1 MKKVFSLFIAIFIVF
16 FMFGCNT
23 AGNTTV
29 NILPDIEVIGDTVM
43 EIEQYND
50 FVDPGAEI
58 IGDFDLDITVESNVD
73 TSTLGE
79 YTITYT
85 INYLGT
91 DYSVS
96 RIVKVVEKVSTETPS
111 LTIIGDETIEV
122 EQYSI
127 FVDPGVEVI
136 GDFDLDIIVESNV
149 DTSTL
154 GSYIIVYTITY
165 LGVDYSL
172 TRNIE
177 IVPRTTTDLPS
188 IELIGDE
195 TIEVEQFSDFVD
207 LGAKI
212 IGDFDLEI
220 TVESNVNTSIVGE
233 YQITYSITYDSK
245 TYSITRTVKV
255 INSSIPSIELIG
267 DSVMEIEQ
275 YTDFSDPGAE
285 VIGDFDLE
293 ITVESNVNT
302 SIAGKYQ
309 VTYSITY
316 DSKTYSVT
324 RIVNVI
330 AIEDPFTILLELG
343 EVTQTSIS
351 VIVNVDD
358 SNDIINNKFVRIYN
372 GYTLIES
379 IEYVNGINNIE
390 FNGLEDGTTYRVVVS
405 GDYLDNGNT
414 ATLQEYDLEITTVH
428 LGEIDFNIN
437 DLYIDYSSIGFDLE
451 VIDEDNMLTN
461 LVVNL
466 YNGEELVATA
476 NLYDMLNSGEYE
488 GNLVGVYFYDLD
500 ELTTYSFEIV
510 YNFIQLGSTEET
522 TITLEKID
530 YTTSELVVPT
540 IISNTINERY
550 YNLDCEAEIDFSG
563 FEDYS
568 VWAELYN
575 GSTFVQYQLLV
586 DNSSYSFSYIDTAT
600 DYTIKI
606 YASYT
611 DIATG
616 DSYSSILIGTFEA
629 STLTAGDLATPV
641 VENVVITKTETSV
654 TVDFDLIDSDNAMDM
669 GYLRL
674 YYGSYISGYTTIV
687 KGHNTFTFDNNV
699 DENTL
704 YTVKIDVDYNGDG
717 SFTTLYEE
725 DVYTPPVITV
735 SNFVPND
742 MFYVGN
748 HIVMKLD
755 IDNDEDVSI
764 DFVIINGTRYS
775 TFIFPSDN
783 QTLYID
789 MGIDNVAHTYTINL
803 ENIGI
808 TLGTEEYLINMTTSL
823 DITIYEVGSIAP
835 DDATVEVIDI
845 VPESYFV
852 NINEDDED
860 ETTPLLIDIY
870 LNNKY
875 NLDINSITIGGINY
889 DNNDITVIDSN
900 HIQVTAYFSYGSG
913 NSNNTLYFSE
923 ITFSRNGEIAS
934 NNQANNTVVSIYEI
948 YDFDRLTSTLDVI
961 HVSTPE
967 DLMNVEADSTNPS
980 RVYILDNDIDMT
992 GYDFV
997 PIGTYDNPFTG
1008 AFNGNG
1014 YTISN
1019 ITINQS
1025 FDEDNNTYYVGMFGY
1040 SRGFIANLNL
1050 ENVNISISS
1059 SGDSF
1064 LYVGALAGRTDVRV
1078 YNVHVYN
1085 STIIVGEIVSG
1096 EVGGLIGFHASDLIY
1111 SSADTDITIT
1121 SNTTISSSYI
1131 LRVGGLVGNKFG
1143 GDVRNS
1149 YASGDISIT
1158 SENTRTVFVGGLLG
1172 YIYNA
1177 GSSYPNYVSNSYAT
1191 GNITTTG
1198 DYYSRIGGLIG
1209 DTYMYSTS
1217 TIIMNSF
1224 ATGDVYTTGGT
1235 IGGLIGETCVK
1246 IYSSFAIGNVT
1257 NESGTISR
1265 LFGKGNNYNLVK
1277 IYAYDGQL
1285 LMQGEN
1291 PTVGSDYY
1299 YENIGVASATQFN
1312 DSNYYIEFLGWSA
1325 HFYDFSNLDIENND
1339 LPTLK

>member
-1 MKKVFSLFIAIFIVF
+1 MKKILSLTLAIFIIF
-16 FMFGCNT
+16 FMFGCNST
-23 AGNTTV
+23 GNTTIDV
-29 NILPDIEVIGDTVM
+29 LPDIEVIGDTVM
-43 EIEQYND
+43 EIEQYSD
-50 FVDPGAEI
+50 FTDPGAEI

-73 TSTLGE
+73 TSTLGD

-85 INYLGT
+85 ITYLGI

-96 RIVKVVEKVSTETPS
+96 RTVRVVETISTETPS
-111 LTIIGDETIEV
+111 LSIIGDETIEV

-127 FVDPGVEVI
+127 FIDPGAEII
-136 GDFDLDIIVESNV
+136 GDFDLDITVESNV

-154 GSYIIVYTITY
+154 GSYTIVYTITY

-177 IVPRTTTDLPS
+177 VVPRTSTDLPS
-188 IELIGDE
+188 LALIGDSI
-195 TIEVEQFSDFVD
+195 IEVEQYSDFTDPGVE
-207 LGAKI
+207 I
-212 IGDFDLEI
+212 IGDFDLDI
-220 TVESNVNTSIVGE
+220 TVESNVDTSIVGE
-233 YQITYSITYDSK
+233 
-245 TYSITRTVKV
+245 
-255 INSSIPSIELIG
+255 
-267 DSVMEIEQ
+267 
-275 YTDFSDPGAE
+275 
-285 VIGDFDLE
+285 
-293 ITVESNVNT
+293 
-302 SIAGKYQ
+302 YQ

-324 RIVNVI
+324 RTVNVINSSVPSIELIGDSIMEIDQYSDFSDPGAEVIGDFNLDITVESNVNTSIVGEYQVTYSITYDSKTYSITRTVNVI
-330 AIEDPFTILLELG
+330 AVEDPFTISIELD

-358 SNDIINNKFVRIYN
+358 SNDIINNKFVRLYN
-372 GYTLIES
+372 GYSLVES
-379 IEYVNGINNIE
+379 VEYVNGINNIE
-390 FNGLEDGTTYRVVVS
+390 FNNLEDGTTYRVVVS

-414 ATLQEYDLEITTVH
+414 ATLQGYDLEVTTVH
-428 LGEIDFNIN
+428 LGEIDFNIDN
-437 DLYIDYSSIGFDLE
+437 LYIDYSSIGFDLE
-451 VIDEDNMLTN
+451 VIDEDDMLTD

-476 NLYDMLNSGEYE
+476 NLFDMLNSGEYE
-488 GNLVGVYFYDLD
+488 GNSVGVYFYDLD
-500 ELTTYSFEIV
+500 ELTTYSFEV
-510 YNFIQLGSTEET
+510 EYSFVQLGTTEET
-522 TITLEKID
+522 TISLEKID
-530 YTTSELVVPT
+530 YTTLELVAPT
-540 IISNTINERY
+540 IINNVINERY
-550 YNLDCEAEIDFSG
+550 YNLDCEAEIDFTG
-563 FEDYS
+563 FEEYY

-575 GSTFVQYQLLV
+575 GSTFVQYQSLV
-586 DNSSYSFSYIDTAT
+586 DNSTYSFSYIDTAT

-606 YASYT
+606 YSSYT
-611 DIATG
+611 DSETG
-616 DSYSSILIGTFEA
+616 VSYSNILIGTYEA

-641 VENVVITKTETSV
+641 VENVVITKTETTI
-654 TVDFDLIDSDNAMDM
+654 TVDFDLIDDDNAMDM

-674 YYGSYISGYTTIV
+674 YSGSYISGYTTIV
-687 KGHNTFTFDNNV
+687 KGHNTFIFDNNV

-725 DVYTPPVITV
+725 DVYTPPVITI

-742 MFYVGN
+742 MFFVGD

-755 IDNDEDVSI
+755 INNDEDVSI
-764 DFVIINGTRYS
+764 DFVTINGTRYS
-775 TFIFPSDN
+775 TFNFPSDN
-783 QTLYID
+783 ETLYID
-789 MGIDNVAHTYTINL
+789 LGIDNTAHTYTINL

-808 TLGTEEYLINMTTSL
+808 TLGTEEYLINATTSL
-823 DITIYEVGSIAP
+823 DITVYEVGSTAP

-852 NINEDDED
+852 NVNEDDED
-860 ETTPLLIDIY
+860 ETTSLLIDIY

-875 NLDINSITIGGINY
+875 NLDINSITLGGISY
-889 DNNDITVIDSN
+889 GSSDITVIDSN

-934 NNQANNTVVSIYEI
+934 NNQADNIVVSIYEI
-948 YDFDRLTSTLDVI
+948 YDFDRLTSTADVI
-961 HVSTPE
+961 HISTPE
-967 DLMNVEADSTNPS
+967 DLMNVEADSANPS
-980 RVYILDNDIDMT
+980 RVFILDNDIDMT
-992 GYDFV
+992 GYNFV

-1019 ITINQS
+1019 ITINQA
-1025 FDEDNNTYYVGMFGY
+1025 FDSDTNSNYVGFFGY
-1040 SRGFIANLNL
+1040 TRGFIANLTL
-1050 ENVNISISS
+1050 DNVSINVSS
-1059 SGDSF
+1059 SGESY
-1064 LYVGALAGRTDVRV
+1064 LYVGALAGQADVRV
-1078 YNVHVYN
+1078 YNVHVIN
-1085 STIIVGEIVSG
+1085 SSINVGDIVSG
-1096 EVGGLIGFHASDLIY
+1096 SVGGLIGSHASNLIY
-1111 SSADTDITIT
+1111 SSADTDITIN

-1131 LRVGGLVGNKFG
+1131 LNVGGLVGDKSA

-1149 YASGDISIT
+1149 YASGDISINCA
-1158 SENTRTVFVGGLLG
+1158 NTRTVFVGGLLG
-1172 YIYNA
+1172 YIYNG

-1224 ATGDVYTTGGT
+1224 ATGDIYTTGGT
-1235 IGGLIGETCVK
+1235 IGGLVGETYVK
-1246 IYSSFAIGNVT
+1246 VYSSFAIGNVT

-1265 LFGKGNNYNLVK
+1265 IFGKGNNYNPFK

-1299 YENIGVASATQFN
+1299 YDNIGIASATQFN
-1312 DSNYYIEFLGWSA
+1312 DSNYYIEFLGWST
-1325 HFYDFSNLDIENND
+1325 HFFDFSNLDVENNN